1 VFTENTLGFA
11 ALCEINNGLRAQ
23 GKGMILSETL
33 GAAGYA
39 FVDYGD
45 KHNVFDLDGEATK

>member
-1 VFTENTLGFA
+1 
-11 ALCEINNGLRAQ
+11 
-23 GKGMILSETL
+23 MILSETL

-39 FVDYGD
+39 FVDFGD